1 MTDKKRKAYYWLL
14 KISAIIVSC
23 GLPIWAICEKFPV
36 WTLSYGKYRSIGV
49 GGILILIVLLIIFR
63 KTVFNFIKEK
73 LKISHAPPLAV
84 WLVML
89 ILSYV
94 LVYIGNFLRDMNIV
108 FWMGLIGCAVGT
120 VLTLIAEHKFA
131 KNKETEN
138 GKN

>member
-1 MTDKKRKAYYWLL
+1 MTDKKRKACYWLL
-14 KISAIIVSC
+14 KILSVIISC

-36 WTLSYGKYRSIGV
+36 WTLSYGQYRSIGV

-73 LKISHAPPLAV
+73 LKITHAPPLAV

-94 LVYIGNFLRDMNIV
+94 LVYIGNFLRDMSIV
-108 FWMGLIGCAVGT
+108 FWMGFIGCAIGT
-120 VLTLIAEHKFA
+120 VLTFIAESKFS